1 MNEGK
6 GVMLE
11 QAPGGYPF
19 RLSIEPGA
27 QFRMHCS
34 APGKAMLA
42 FMRKE
47 EAEPILKTIEFTR
60 YTDTT
65 ITSSQSFCKELAEV
79 KELGYALDRAE
90 EFEGIHCAGAPVFDH
105 TQRVIATLWI
115 SGTSSH
121 LRGEDLPKIGA
132 QVKAAAAQI
141 SLRLGY
147 QSE

>member
-1 MNEGK
+1 
-6 GVMLE
+6 
-11 QAPGGYPF
+11 
-19 RLSIEPGA
+19 
-27 QFRMHCS
+27 
-34 APGKAMLA
+34 
-42 FMRKE
+42 
-47 EAEPILKTIEFTR
+47 
-60 YTDTT
+60 
-65 ITSSQSFCKELAEV
+65 
-79 KELGYALDRAE
+79 LDRAE

-121 LRGEDLPKIGA
+121 LRGKDLPKIGA